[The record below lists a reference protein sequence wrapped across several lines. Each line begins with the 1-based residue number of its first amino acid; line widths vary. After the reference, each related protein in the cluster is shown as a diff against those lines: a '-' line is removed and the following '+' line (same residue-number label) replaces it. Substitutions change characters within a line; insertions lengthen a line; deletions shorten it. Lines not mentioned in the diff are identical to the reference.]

1 MTRKM
6 ARLPIKK
13 ASELQGARSFL
24 FYGRSGTGK
33 TSLASTFPGPILLL
47 DVMDEGTDSVVDVKD
62 LDVMEITSLDDIE
75 DAYWYLKNEKHKYK
89 TVIIDTVSQLQ
100 MVCLEEIVGAGKKGK
115 KAGDWGSMSQK
126 QWGEVASYMKE
137 WLINF
142 RDLSKQNGIETVFL
156 AQDRV
161 FNANEEENGDGELTP
176 EVGPGLSPSVAK
188 TLAAAVSV
196 VGNTFIRS
204 REVVKE
210 VNGKKVKRQKTEYCL
225 RVGPNPVYT
234 TKVRKPRG
242 IPAPDYIVDP
252 SYDAIIELIE
262 GD

>member
-1 MTRKM
+1 MKSALKTK
-6 ARLPIKK
+6 LPTVK
-13 ASELQGARSFL
+13 ASELRKGRSFL

-33 TSLASTFPGPILLL
+33 TSLSSTFPSPILLL
-47 DVMDEGTDSVVDVKD
+47 DVMDEGTDSITDVKG
-62 LDVMEITSLDDIE
+62 LDVMEITSLDDLE
-75 DAYWYLKNEKHKYK
+75 EAYWHLKNADHKYK

-100 MVCLEEIVGAGKKGK
+100 MICLEEIVGEGKKGK

-126 QWGEVASYMKE
+126 QWGQIASYMKE

-142 RDLSKQNGIETVFL
+142 RDLSRQDIEVVFL

-161 FNANEEENGDGELTP
+161 FNAGDEEASDGELMP

-188 TLAAAVSV
+188 TLAAAVSM
-196 VGNTFIRS
+196 VGNTFIRT
-204 REVVKE
+204 REVTKE
-210 VNGKKVKRQKTEYCL
+210 VNGKKVKRLKTEYCL

-242 IPAPDYIVDP
+242 ITAPDFIIDP
-252 SYDAIIELIE
+252 SYDAIIDIIE

>member
-1 MTRKM
+1 MKRK
-6 ARLPIKK
+6 PTSPKIKRVSDIDK
-13 ASELQGARSFL
+13 GRSFL

-33 TSLASTFPGPILLL
+33 TSLAATFPGPVLLI
-47 DVMDEGTDSVVDVKD
+47 DVMDEGTDSISDVKGI
-62 LDVMEITSLDDIE
+62 DVTEVTSLEELEDI
-75 DAYWYLKNEKHKYK
+75 YWFLKDGDHKYK

-100 MVCLEEIVGAGKKGK
+100 MVCLEEIVGEGKKGK
-115 KAGDWGSMSQK
+115 KVGDWGSMSQK
-126 QWGEVASYMKE
+126 QWGQIASYMKE

-142 RDLSKQNGIETVFL
+142 RDLSRYELDIVFL

-161 FNANEEENGDGELTP
+161 FNASEEEAGDGEIMP

-188 TLAAAVSV
+188 TLAAAVSM

-210 VNGKKVKRQKTEYCL
+210 VNGKKVRRQKTEYCL

-242 IPAPDYIVDP
+242 NVAPDFIIDP
-252 SYDAIIELIE
+252 SYDAIIDLIE
-262 GD
+262 GA